1 MITLLRKIWQG
12 LSNFFSIVASVVLF
26 IPRCFRSVWRF
37 FGMIKDFVGFLP
49 ASLGVLAMLVVVV
62 SVAYLIWGR

>member
-1 MITLLRKIWQG
+1 MIRFLRLIWQG
-12 LSNFFSIVASVVLF
+12 LTKFFSIVASVVLF
-26 IPRCFRSVWRF
+26 IPRCFRALWRF
-37 FGMIKDFVGFLP
+37 FGMVKDFVGFLP